1 MKKFF
6 IILVCIISNSLFSQG
21 TLNIFNY
28 SVYDMQ
34 GRLFARGN
42 QNCYPAVFTSY
53 EFPASTAATMLNY
66 NSSLPYITGWS
77 ARTSA
82 TAPITNQTPPNS
94 GLLTVLSPL
103 TRWQFSWFLIKD
115 SNGVQTGDQYMM
127 GIDSFS
133 APCGTSPVNEYQAGT
148 FTTTA
153 AFWFYLPSTN
163 ETTILVQ

>member
-6 IILVCIISNSLFSQG
+6 LILICIISNSLFSQG
-21 TLNIFNY
+21 TLNIFNF

-34 GRLFARGN
+34 GRLIARGN

-53 EFPASTAATMLNY
+53 EFPALTSATMINY
-66 NSSLPYITGWS
+66 NQSLPYIAGWS
-77 ARTSA
+77 ARTSP

-94 GLLTVLSPL
+94 GLLNVLSPL
-103 TRWQFSWFLIKD
+103 TRWQFTWFLLKD
-115 SNGVQTGDQYMM
+115 TNGVQTGDQYMM

-133 APCGTSPVNEYQAGT
+133 APCGTTPVNEFQAGT
-148 FTTTA
+148 STNTQ
-153 AFWFYLPSTN
+153 AFWFYLPTTN